1 MRISV
6 IGTGYLGAVHA
17 ACMAE
22 LGHEVL
28 GVDNDAQKIA
38 ALADGRAPFYEP
50 GLSEMLVRMVGSGK
64 LWFST
69 SLAEAAEFAD
79 IHFICVGTPQLPGSL
94 GADLSHIEA
103 VIDGLAANLVRDCL
117 VVGKSTVPVGTA
129 PQLAARLDTLARG
142 DLTASL
148 AWNPEFL
155 REGFAV
161 QDTLRPDRLVVG
173 VTSDEA
179 DAVLRAVYAPIL
191 ETGTP
196 YITTDLAT
204 AELAK
209 VAANAFLA
217 TKVSFINAMA
227 DVCEASGADVV
238 TLAEALGYD
247 TRIGRRFL
255 SAGLGFGGGCLP
267 KDIRAFVARA
277 AELGVA
283 GSVQFLHQV
292 DEINNSRRKRAID
305 LARGMVG
312 GSFAGQ
318 QVAVLGAAFK
328 PDTDDVRDSPALSV
342 AAAIRSEGAMV
353 RVHDPKANDNAR
365 LACPELDY
373 ADQPEKACEGV
384 DMVLHLTEW
393 AEYRQIDPA
402 ALLSVVRSP
411 RILDGRNVLPLGNWQ
426 AAGWTVQ
433 SMGAGRPRASCHCA
447 PAVGEGDIIGSDPVR
462 ELAACCADHSA

>member
-22 LGHEVL
+22 LGHDVL
-28 GVDNDAQKIA
+28 GIDNDAHKIT
-38 ALADGRAPFYEP
+38 ALAEGRAPFYEP
-50 GLSEMLVRMVGSGK
+50 GLTDMLVRTVGSGK
-64 LWFST
+64 LRFST
-69 SLAEAAEFAD
+69 SVAEAAEFAD

-94 GADLSHIEA
+94 GADLGHIEA
-103 VIDGLAANLVRDCL
+103 VVDALAASLTRDCL
-117 VVGKSTVPVGTA
+117 IVGKSTVPVGTA
-129 PQLAARLDTLARG
+129 PRLAARLATLTG
-142 DLTASL
+142 DGVTAQL

-173 VTSDEA
+173 VSSDEA
-179 DAVLRAVYAPIL
+179 DTALRALYAPIL
-191 ETGTP
+191 DTGTP

-217 TKVSFINAMA
+217 TKVSFINAVA

-238 TLAEALGYD
+238 TLADALGHD

-267 KDIRAFVARA
+267 KDIRAFIARA
-277 AELGVA
+277 TELGVA
-283 GSVQFLHQV
+283 GSLQFLNEV
-292 DEINNSRRKRAID
+292 DDINRSRRRRATD
-305 LARGMVG
+305 LARDLVG

-318 QVAVLGAAFK
+318 RVAVLGAAFK

-353 RVHDPKANDNAR
+353 RVHDPKANDSAR

-373 ADQPEKACEGV
+373 ADRPEKACE
-384 DMVLHLTEW
+384 DADIVLHLTEW
-393 AEYRQIDPA
+393 TEYREIDPA
-402 ALLSVVRSP
+402 ALLSVVRAP
-411 RILDGRNVLPLGNWQ
+411 RILDGRNVLPLGQWA

-433 SMGAGRPRASCHCA
+433 SMGA
-447 PAVGEGDIIGSDPVR
+447 
-462 ELAACCADHSA
+462 AAHA

>member
-28 GVDNDAQKIA
+28 GVDTDAGKIA
-38 ALADGRAPFYEP
+38 ALAEGRAPFYEP
-50 GLSEMLVRMVGSGK
+50 GLTEILVRTVASGK
-64 LWFST
+64 LRFST
-69 SLAEAAEFAD
+69 SLAEAAAFAD
-79 IHFICVGTPQLPGSL
+79 MHFICVGTPQLPGSL

-103 VIDGLAANLVRDCL
+103 VIDGLAAHLARDCL
-117 VVGKSTVPVGTA
+117 VIGKSTVPVGTA
-129 PQLAARLDTLARG
+129 PRLAARLAA
-142 DLTASL
+142 LTAEGITARL

-161 QDTLRPDRLVVG
+161 QDTLRPDRIVVG
-173 VTSDEA
+173 VTSEEA
-179 DAVLRAVYAPIL
+179 DAALRAVYAPVI
-191 ETGTP
+191 EMGTP
-196 YITTDLAT
+196 YISTDLAT

-217 TKVSFINAMA
+217 TKVSFINAVA
-227 DVCEASGADVV
+227 DVCEAAGADVV
-238 TLAEALGYD
+238 TLADALGHD

-283 GSVQFLHQV
+283 SSVQFLQQV
-292 DEINNSRRKRAID
+292 DEINSSRRRRAID
-305 LARGMVG
+305 LARELVG

-318 QVAVLGAAFK
+318 NVAVLGAAFK

-342 AAAIRSEGAMV
+342 AAAIRSEGATV
-353 RVHDPKANDNAR
+353 RVHDPRANDNAR
-365 LACPELDY
+365 QACPELEYVDE
-373 ADQPEKACEGV
+373 PGKACEGADV
-384 DMVLHLTEW
+384 VLHLTEW
-393 AEYRQIDPA
+393 AEYREIDPV
-402 ALLSVVRSP
+402 ALRSVVRAP
-411 RILDGRNVLPLGNWQ
+411 RLLDGRNVLPLSQWQ
-426 AAGWTVQ
+426 AAGWTVRP
-433 SMGAGRPRASCHCA
+433 MGAAYA
-447 PAVGEGDIIGSDPVR
+447 
-462 ELAACCADHSA
+462 

>member
-22 LGHEVL
+22 LGHDVL
-28 GVDNDAQKIA
+28 GVDNDAEKIT
-38 ALADGRAPFYEP
+38 ALAEGRAPFYEP
-50 GLSEMLVRMVGSGK
+50 GLTDMLVRTVGSGK
-64 LWFST
+64 LRFST
-69 SLAEAAEFAD
+69 SMAEAAEFAD
-79 IHFICVGTPQLPGSL
+79 VHFICVGTPQLPGSL

-103 VIDGLAANLVRDCL
+103 VVDALAASLTRDCL
-117 VVGKSTVPVGTA
+117 IVGKSTVPVGTA
-129 PQLAARLDTLARG
+129 PRLAARLATLIG
-142 DLTASL
+142 DGVTAQL

-173 VTSDEA
+173 VSSDEA
-179 DAVLRAVYAPIL
+179 DTALRALYAPIL

-217 TKVSFINAMA
+217 TKVSFINAVA

-238 TLAEALGYD
+238 TLADALGHD
-247 TRIGRRFL
+247 ARIGRRFL

-267 KDIRAFVARA
+267 KDIRAFIARA
-277 AELGVA
+277 TELGVA
-283 GSVQFLHQV
+283 GSVQFLNEV
-292 DEINNSRRKRAID
+292 DDINRSRRRRAID
-305 LARGMVG
+305 LARDLVG

-318 QVAVLGAAFK
+318 RVAVFGAAFK

-353 RVHDPKANDNAR
+353 RVHDPKANDSAR

-373 ADQPEKACEGV
+373 ADRPEKACEGA
-384 DMVLHLTEW
+384 DIVLHLTEW
-393 AEYRQIDPA
+393 TEYREIDPA
-402 ALLSVVRSP
+402 ALLSVMRAP
-411 RILDGRNVLPLGNWQ
+411 RILDGRNVLPLGQWE

-433 SMGAGRPRASCHCA
+433 SMGAGAHA
-447 PAVGEGDIIGSDPVR
+447 
-462 ELAACCADHSA
+462 